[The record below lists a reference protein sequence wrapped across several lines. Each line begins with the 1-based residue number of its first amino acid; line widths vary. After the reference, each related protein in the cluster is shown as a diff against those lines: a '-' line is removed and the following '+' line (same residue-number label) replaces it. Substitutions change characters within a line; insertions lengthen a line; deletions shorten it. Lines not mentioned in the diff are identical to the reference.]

1 MADESTPT
9 KNFTLKPDGRVNT
22 TWAVI
27 GSIMLGTGVI
37 VGGLVSVKSDIA
49 TAATKAAAAAEDAK
63 TALSVARDIR
73 DELTRLRWQIGMDQP
88 SPVSASPGSKPT
100 SRNNP

>member
-1 MADESTPT
+1 MADDPSPT
-9 KNFTLKPDGRVNT
+9 KNFVLKPDGRVNT

-49 TAATKAAAAAEDAK
+49 TAATKAIAADETAK
-63 TALSVARDIR
+63 QALDVARDIKE
-73 DELTRLRWQIGMDQP
+73 ELQRMRWQLGLDAAASS
-88 SPVSASPGSKPT
+88 SPKPT
-100 SRNNP
+100 RNIP

>member
-1 MADESTPT
+1 MGEESTPT

-27 GSIMLGTGVI
+27 GSIILGTGVI

-49 TAATKAAAAAEDAK
+49 TAATKAATADETAK
-63 TALSVARDIR
+63 QALGVARDIKE
-73 DELTRLRWQIGMDQP
+73 ELQRIRWQLGIDN
-88 SPVSASPGSKPT
+88 PVSSSPKPT
-100 SRNNP
+100 RNTP